1 MRKSQAPSQLA
12 KRPRIMTATRKK
24 YPMYR
29 APTRVNVG
37 KQAWPPQ
44 LVNTV
49 RYVEAISITLTLGV
63 GNARFTANGLYD
75 PNQSGTGHQ
84 PMYFDQL
91 MAVYDHYTVL
101 KSKIKITPSYSGTL
115 YFAAY
120 VDDDTSGPSN
130 FTSAMEYDES
140 KGYLRNGAVSVF
152 PPINLSWDAVKK
164 FGPNPLANDNLQGT
178 SSANPAEISTYYI
191 TVYDPSTPNTSMQCL
206 VEMEFQVVWDEF
218 ATTSPS

>member
-1 MRKSQAPSQLA
+1 MPLTK
-12 KRPRIMTATRKK
+12 KRTPL
-24 YPMYR
+24 YR

-44 LVNTV
+44 LTNTV
-49 RYVEAISITLTLGV
+49 RYVEGISISLSLGI

-75 PNQSGTGHQ
+75 PNQSGVGHQ

-91 MAVYDHYTVL
+91 TAVYDHYTVL
-101 KSKIKITPSYSGTL
+101 KSKIKITPSYNGTL

-120 VDDDTSGPSN
+120 VDDDSSGPSN

-140 KGYLRNGAVSVF
+140 KGYLRNGAVTAF
-152 PPINLSWDAVKK
+152 TPIYLYWDATKK
-164 FGPNPLANDNLQGT
+164 FGPNPMANDNLQGT
-178 SSANPAEISTYYI
+178 SGSNPSEISTYYI
-191 TVYDPSTPNTSMQCL
+191 TAFDPSTPASAAVQCL
-206 VEMEFQVVWDEF
+206 VEMEFTVVWDEF